1 MNRNIKFRGRAI
13 NAWSTNKKDGDWI
26 YGNLIQ
32 NEDASFIAEKVDN
45 SYLGYCN
52 DCDRTFADMYR
63 VDPNTIGEY
72 TGAKDANGV
81 EIYEGDIVKMK
92 DYRHK
97 GVVKYINGALF
108 IIDWNDKH
116 LNGSLYFWNNN
127 QSSIEVI
134 GNIFEN
140 KELSEG
146 ENE

>member
-1 MNRNIKFRGRAI
+1 MREIKFRGLSENI
-13 NAWSTNKKDGDWI
+13 DGTKDWV
-26 YGNLIQ
+26 YGYLSKCDGKFTIDD
-32 NEDASFIAEKVDN
+32 EDGFGCFVDEE
-45 SYLGYCN
+45 
-52 DCDRTFADMYR
+52 
-63 VDPNTIGEY
+63 TIGEY
-72 TGAKDANGV
+72 TGVKDANGV
-81 EIYEGDIVKMK
+81 EIYESDIVKMI

-140 KELSEG
+140 KELLDQ